1 MLNSKVDNIRSY
13 RFIYGIAC
21 IFLPAIA
28 LFFLAIV
35 LNPTTWILSTGCCH
49 TRLACHWRSQMLLW
63 RVLGK
68 ALVVALAW
76 IFFALL
82 NGAYVKCAM
91 TVETCNT
98 GKSSQGKK
106 TNVRETRK

>member
-1 MLNSKVDNIRSY
+1 M
-13 RFIYGIAC
+13 
-21 IFLPAIA
+21 
-28 LFFLAIV
+28 
-35 LNPTTWILSTGCCH
+35 
-49 TRLACHWRSQMLLW
+49 
-63 RVLGK
+63 GK

-98 GKSSQGKK
+98 GKSSQGKE